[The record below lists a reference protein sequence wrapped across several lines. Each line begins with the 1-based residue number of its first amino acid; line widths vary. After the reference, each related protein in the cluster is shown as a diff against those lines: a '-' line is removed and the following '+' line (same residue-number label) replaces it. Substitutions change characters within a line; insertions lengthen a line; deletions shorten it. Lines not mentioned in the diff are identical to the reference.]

1 MSLCIP
7 EYISWIV
14 GILSLIVVIYSLI
27 QYRDAKSSSGSG
39 DGSGD
44 ILLIVMGFLIF
55 SSSIFISSIISG
67 FRVKYLCD
75 QNSMLR
81 AFIEQIL
88 IYIAPFLLITLFFHF
103 V

>member
-1 MSLCIP
+1 MICIP

-14 GILSLIVVIYSLI
+14 GILSLMLVIYSLI
-27 QYRDAKSSSGSG
+27 QYKDVKSSSGSG
-39 DGSGD
+39 DGD
-44 ILLIVMGFLIF
+44 ILLIVMVFLIF